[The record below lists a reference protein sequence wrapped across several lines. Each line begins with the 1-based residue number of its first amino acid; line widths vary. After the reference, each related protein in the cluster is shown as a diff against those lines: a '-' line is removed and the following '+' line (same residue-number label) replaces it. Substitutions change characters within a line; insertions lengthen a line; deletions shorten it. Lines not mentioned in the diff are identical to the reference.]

1 MDIRYSTGK
10 EPFKRMTTEEIR
22 KEFLVQNIFV
32 KNDVTAVYSHIDRIV
47 TLGAMPIDKKIKLD
61 KNIDAMKDFGVDYF
75 LQRRELGMINIGG
88 DGIVVAD
95 GVTFEVNHYDALYLG
110 AGTKEH
116 WKARTRKIRQSS
128 T

>member
-10 EPFKRMTTEEIR
+10 EPFRRMTTDEIR
-22 KEFLVQNIFV
+22 KEFLISNIFI

-47 TLGAMPIDKKIKLD
+47 TLGAMPVDKKIKLD
-61 KNIDAMKDFGVDYF
+61 KNIDAMKDFGVDFF

-95 GVTFEVNHYDALYLG
+95 GTEYHVKQMLLWKVP
-110 AGTKEH
+110 TK
-116 WKARTRKIRQSS
+116 KILLNSI
-128 T
+128 